1 MSGRRNGKKEVVR
14 IDVDWLLS
22 ESTNPSDRDSS
33 WFRPIFIAL
42 VCILISVWSWPYAS
56 KEWLKWEWQQQLAH
70 ISGQHAE
77 DVMPILLALHELNPS
92 RTFDMV
98 LELGSSD
105 SSKRYIAFHLLERRI
120 QQWSGTIRPTESEMK
135 ELIDS
140 LNSEHIRLPESI
152 LLRGQLAAQIRPLIR
167 KDVPDAWKLLASI
180 DAMIIQSEPSGV
192 SATEAESVPKIS
204 KTDVV
209 AMVVPAAKPTIKATQ
224 FRINDNSMEAVE
236 PNDPPIIPQLQGSQ
250 SNAAK
255 IVMRTIPPS
264 SNSGT
269 LTDHAAATTVSQLPN
284 LNISIP
290 RTVAKAIMVQT
301 PSLGAEPVEANV
313 PLPDKVD
320 YESQEFTMISGID
333 KRTLEN
339 LMPLLTSSQPRI
351 VKQAFN
357 ELVRR
362 RMTPS
367 HLEIVIELAQGNV
380 EQRLKAM
387 DTIARDPSFHDR
399 IPWLVWMAESADRN
413 VRRRAVALLGSMT
426 DPEAMRKLRIL
437 QSREPDSTIADQISQ
452 VLLASG
458 TASISLR

>member
-1 MSGRRNGKKEVVR
+1 MSGRRNGKNEVVR

-22 ESTNPSDRDSS
+22 ESTNPSDRDFS
-33 WFRPIFIAL
+33 WFRRIFISLTCVL
-42 VCILISVWSWPYAS
+42 VSVWSWPYAS

-77 DVMPILLALHELNPS
+77 DVMPILLALHELNPN
-92 RTFDMV
+92 RTF
-98 LELGSSD
+98 
-105 SSKRYIAFHLLERRI
+105 
-120 QQWSGTIRPTESEMK
+120 EMK

-167 KDVPDAWKLLASI
+167 KDVPAD
-180 DAMIIQSEPSGV
+180 E
-192 SATEAESVPKIS
+192 
-204 KTDVV
+204 
-209 AMVVPAAKPTIKATQ
+209 
-224 FRINDNSMEAVE
+224 
-236 PNDPPIIPQLQGSQ
+236 
-250 SNAAK
+250 
-255 IVMRTIPPS
+255 
-264 SNSGT
+264 
-269 LTDHAAATTVSQLPN
+269 AATKTVSQLPN

-290 RTVAKAIMVQT
+290 RTVAKAIIVQT
-301 PSLGAEPVEANV
+301 PSVGGEPVEANV
-313 PLPDKVD
+313 PLEDKVN

-362 RMTPS
+362 GMTPS
-367 HLEIVIELAQGNV
+367 HLELAIELAQGNV

-387 DTIARDPSFHDR
+387 ETIARDPGFHDR
-399 IPWLVWMAESADRN
+399 ITWLVWIAESADRN
-413 VRRRAVALLGSMT
+413 VRRRAVSLLGSMT

-458 TASISLR
+458 TASLSFR

>member
-1 MSGRRNGKKEVVR
+1 MSGRRNGKNEVVR

-22 ESTNPSDRDSS
+22 ESTNPSDRDFS
-33 WFRPIFIAL
+33 WFRRIFISL
-42 VCILISVWSWPYAS
+42 ICILVSVWSWPYAS

-77 DVMPILLALHELNPS
+77 DVMPILLALHELNPN
-92 RTFDMV
+92 RTFEMV
-98 LELGSSD
+98 LELGSAD
-105 SSKRYIAFHLLERRI
+105 SNKRYIAFHLLERRI
-120 QQWSGTIRPTESEMK
+120 QQWSGTIQPTESEMK

-167 KDVPDAWKLLASI
+167 KDVPAD
-180 DAMIIQSEPSGV
+180 E
-192 SATEAESVPKIS
+192 
-204 KTDVV
+204 
-209 AMVVPAAKPTIKATQ
+209 
-224 FRINDNSMEAVE
+224 
-236 PNDPPIIPQLQGSQ
+236 
-250 SNAAK
+250 
-255 IVMRTIPPS
+255 
-264 SNSGT
+264 
-269 LTDHAAATTVSQLPN
+269 AATKTVSQLPN

-290 RTVAKAIMVQT
+290 RTVAKAIIVQT
-301 PSLGAEPVEANV
+301 PSVGGEPVEANV
-313 PLPDKVD
+313 PLEDKVN

-362 RMTPS
+362 GMTPS
-367 HLEIVIELAQGNV
+367 HLELAIELAQGNV

-387 DTIARDPSFHDR
+387 ETIARDPGFHDR
-399 IPWLVWMAESADRN
+399 ITWLVWIAESADRN
-413 VRRRAVALLGSMT
+413 VRRRAVSLLGSMT

-458 TASISLR
+458 TASLSFR

>member
-1 MSGRRNGKKEVVR
+1 MSGRRNGKNEVVR

-22 ESTNPSDRDSS
+22 ESTNPSDRDFS
-33 WFRPIFIAL
+33 WFRRIFISL
-42 VCILISVWSWPYAS
+42 ICILVSVWSWPYAS

-77 DVMPILLALHELNPS
+77 DVMPILLALHELNPN
-92 RTFDMV
+92 RTF
-98 LELGSSD
+98 
-105 SSKRYIAFHLLERRI
+105 
-120 QQWSGTIRPTESEMK
+120 EMK

-167 KDVPDAWKLLASI
+167 KDVPAD
-180 DAMIIQSEPSGV
+180 E
-192 SATEAESVPKIS
+192 
-204 KTDVV
+204 
-209 AMVVPAAKPTIKATQ
+209 
-224 FRINDNSMEAVE
+224 
-236 PNDPPIIPQLQGSQ
+236 
-250 SNAAK
+250 
-255 IVMRTIPPS
+255 
-264 SNSGT
+264 
-269 LTDHAAATTVSQLPN
+269 AATKTVSQLPN

-290 RTVAKAIMVQT
+290 RTVAKAIIVQT
-301 PSLGAEPVEANV
+301 PSVGGEPVEANV
-313 PLPDKVD
+313 PLEDKVN

-362 RMTPS
+362 GMTPS
-367 HLEIVIELAQGNV
+367 HLELAIELAQGNV

-387 DTIARDPSFHDR
+387 ETIARDPGFHDR
-399 IPWLVWMAESADRN
+399 ITWLVWIAESADRN
-413 VRRRAVALLGSMT
+413 VRRRAVSLLGSMT

-458 TASISLR
+458 TASLSFR

>member
-1 MSGRRNGKKEVVR
+1 MSGRRNGKNEVVR

-22 ESTNPSDRDSS
+22 ESTNPSDRDFS
-33 WFRPIFIAL
+33 WFRRIFISL
-42 VCILISVWSWPYAS
+42 ICILVSVWSWPYAS

-77 DVMPILLALHELNPS
+77 DVMPILLALHELNPN
-92 RTFDMV
+92 RTF
-98 LELGSSD
+98 
-105 SSKRYIAFHLLERRI
+105 
-120 QQWSGTIRPTESEMK
+120 EMK

-167 KDVPDAWKLLASI
+167 KDVPAD
-180 DAMIIQSEPSGV
+180 E
-192 SATEAESVPKIS
+192 
-204 KTDVV
+204 
-209 AMVVPAAKPTIKATQ
+209 
-224 FRINDNSMEAVE
+224 
-236 PNDPPIIPQLQGSQ
+236 
-250 SNAAK
+250 
-255 IVMRTIPPS
+255 
-264 SNSGT
+264 
-269 LTDHAAATTVSQLPN
+269 AATKTVSQLPN

-290 RTVAKAIMVQT
+290 RTVAKAIIVQT
-301 PSLGAEPVEANV
+301 PSVGGEPVEANV
-313 PLPDKVD
+313 PLEDKVN

-362 RMTPS
+362 GMTPS
-367 HLEIVIELAQGNV
+367 HLELAIELAQGNV
-380 EQRLKAM
+380 EQRLKTM
-387 DTIARDPSFHDR
+387 ETIARDPGFHDR
-399 IPWLVWMAESADRN
+399 ITWLVWIAESADRN
-413 VRRRAVALLGSMT
+413 VRRRAVSLLGSMT

-437 QSREPDSTIADQISQ
+437 QSREPDSTIAEQISQ

-458 TASISLR
+458 TASLSFR

>member
-1 MSGRRNGKKEVVR
+1 MSGRRNGKNEVVR

-22 ESTNPSDRDSS
+22 ESTNPSDRDFS
-33 WFRPIFIAL
+33 WFRRIFISL
-42 VCILISVWSWPYAS
+42 ICILVSVWSWPYAS

-77 DVMPILLALHELNPS
+77 DVMPILLALHELNPN
-92 RTFDMV
+92 RTF
-98 LELGSSD
+98 
-105 SSKRYIAFHLLERRI
+105 
-120 QQWSGTIRPTESEMK
+120 EMK

-167 KDVPDAWKLLASI
+167 KDVPAD
-180 DAMIIQSEPSGV
+180 E
-192 SATEAESVPKIS
+192 
-204 KTDVV
+204 
-209 AMVVPAAKPTIKATQ
+209 
-224 FRINDNSMEAVE
+224 
-236 PNDPPIIPQLQGSQ
+236 
-250 SNAAK
+250 
-255 IVMRTIPPS
+255 
-264 SNSGT
+264 
-269 LTDHAAATTVSQLPN
+269 AATKTVSQLPN

-290 RTVAKAIMVQT
+290 RTVAKAIIVQT
-301 PSLGAEPVEANV
+301 PSMGGEPVEANV
-313 PLPDKVD
+313 PLEDKVN

-362 RMTPS
+362 GMTPS
-367 HLEIVIELAQGNV
+367 HLELAIELAQGNV

-387 DTIARDPSFHDR
+387 ETIARDPGFHDR
-399 IPWLVWMAESADRN
+399 ITWLVWIAESADRN
-413 VRRRAVALLGSMT
+413 VRRRAVSLLGSMT

-458 TASISLR
+458 TASLSFR